1 MTIPPQFILMIVLF
15 GPGILAC
22 YIFIKKI
29 QQNRARMREK
39 IEENETGSIPGHSLL
54 EKIERTHEE
63 VADKI
68 IFLIFPTIIHACVFY
83 MFFENRT
90 ADEVTFLLLFGAE
103 TGIIALLGFKL
114 WRLLKELERYRLGY
128 RGEVFVSQILQ
139 PLSLMGFRIFH
150 DLKIENLKIDH
161 VLINDSGVFC
171 LDTETP
177 VKPKAY
183 LRRKQSEVS
192 FDGRELHFPWGSDS
206 NSVTAVQRNA
216 STLARLLRERTGETI
231 PVYPLLILP
240 GWKINR
246 TSKGPVNVVNPRE
259 LPGGLFYFPD
269 FPMSERLMDKI
280 EKALTETALE
290 VELQKQNVS

>member
-15 GPGILAC
+15 GPGIIAC

-29 QQNRARMREK
+29 QQNRARLRET
-39 IEENETGSIPGHSLL
+39 IDDGEPVTLPGHSML

-68 IFLIFPTIIHACVFY
+68 VFLIFPTIIHACVFY

-90 ADEVTFLLLFGAE
+90 GDEMTFLLLFGAE

-114 WRLLKELERYRLGY
+114 WRLLKELEQYRRGY
-128 RGEVFVSQILQ
+128 RGEIFVSQILQ
-139 PLSLMGFRIFH
+139 PLTLMGYRIFH
-150 DLKIENLKIDH
+150 DLEFEGFKIDH

-177 VKPKAY
+177 GQGK
-183 LRRKQSEVS
+183 KQS
-192 FDGRELHFPWGSDS
+192 RELTYDGQKIHYPWGSDS
-206 NSVTAVQRNA
+206 ASLRAVQRNA

-231 PVYPLLILP
+231 PVYPVLILP

-246 TSKGPVNVVNPRE
+246 TGKGPVNVVNPRE
-259 LPGGLFYFPD
+259 LPAGLFYFPD
-269 FPMSERLMDKI
+269 FPMSDRLMDKI
-280 EKALTETALE
+280 EKALVEKGMEVILE
-290 VELQKQNVS
+290 KQKVG